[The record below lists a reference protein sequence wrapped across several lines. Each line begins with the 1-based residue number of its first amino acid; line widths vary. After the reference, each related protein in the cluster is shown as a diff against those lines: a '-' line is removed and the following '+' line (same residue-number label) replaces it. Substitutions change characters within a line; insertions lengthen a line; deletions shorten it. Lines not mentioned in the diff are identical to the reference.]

1 MVQNL
6 MLAMTAASLYH
17 SQWAM
22 VKSSSAGTKALLAFL
37 KALRLIL
44 SALLTMRMV
53 IVLWE
58 VQFRPTVLFCS
69 ALRLLILSQL
79 RRRRSQRRRR
89 SRRRRTSKLTQAN
102 SRSLPLR
109 KAKGTRSR
117 KVTRS
122 MPTTE
127 ALLSMEQSL
136 MPVTTVESPY
146 HLLSA
151 METSSNAGT
160 KAS

>member
-79 RRRRSQRRRR
+79 RSRRSQRRRR
-89 SRRRRTSKLTQAN
+89 SRKRRTSRLTQAN
-102 SRSLPLR
+102 SRSLSLR
-109 KAKGTRSR
+109 KVKDISSR

-127 ALLSMEQSL
+127 ALLSMAQSL
-136 MPVTTVESPY
+136 MLATTVDRHCHSP
-146 HLLSA
+146 SV
-151 METSSNAGT
+151 MVR
-160 KAS
+160 